1 MQTETKARGWYLQQ
15 TSAEEPLAE
24 EPYSGSGGYSGSDG
38 GSGGGYSGFNG
49 LGLSHSL
56 AALPEMVCRERG
68 LTLMAAV
75 ICSLFLSACDCR
87 FIRL

>member
-24 EPYSGSGGYSGSDG
+24 EPYSGSDG